1 MKLSRNVKPISYLK
15 SHTADVLRSVTTDK
29 EPLLITHHGE
39 VKLVVQD
46 IGEYEAMQDSLAMLK
61 ILALGEKSRK
71 DGRSKTVRRAFADL
85 RKRIRQANEE

>member
-15 SHTADVLRSVTTDK
+15 SHTADVLRSVAADK

-39 VKLVVQD
+39 IKLVVQD

-85 RKRIRQANEE
+85 RKRIRQTNEE